1 MRRSI
6 RSLALLAAGA
16 VAATLAAASPAFAA
30 RTIYVH
36 QGESIQAAI
45 NQAQPGDTIQVGA
58 GRFAENLFIGHAKDD
73 ISLIGAGL
81 DKTLLEMP
89 EQPRPTPC
97 EPNPSRGV
105 DGICMIG
112 SVNQQGGPGQDH
124 LTGVHVSGF
133 TIYHFPGLGI
143 DGFNLDHA
151 TIDHVYASNNKGYG
165 IATFSSSNGTIQT
178 NVATFGE
185 EAGIYV
191 GDSQDGNNTVTGNI
205 VRGNMFGIFIRDSS
219 VGTISNNDA
228 TDNCI
233 GLMFLSTYAPVQ
245 GWTASGNVSS
255 HNNKA
260 CPEIED
266 EGFPPTSGLGVVL
279 FGAGG
284 NTFVNNTINGNRP
297 SGPTL
302 RSGGIVFFK
311 SFDGNTPT
319 GNTFTGNSLAHNFPF
334 DINAKH
340 WDEQNTFAD
349 NNCVTSQPAYICSG
363 PTG

>member
-6 RSLALLAAGA
+6 RSLALLVAGA
-16 VAATLAAASPAFAA
+16 VAVSLAAASPAFAS

-45 NQAQPGDTIQVGA
+45 NRAQPGDTIQVGP
-58 GRFAENLFIGHAKDD
+58 GRFAENLFMGHTKDD
-73 ISLIGAGL
+73 ISLIGSGL
-81 DKTLLEMP
+81 DRTLLEMP
-89 EQPRPTPC
+89 AQPRPTPC
-97 EPNPSRGV
+97 DPNPAQAV

-112 SVNQQGGPGQDH
+112 SIGQGGPGPDQ
-124 LTGVHVSGF
+124 LTGVRVSGF
-133 TIYHFPGLGI
+133 TIYHFSGLGI

-151 TIDHVYASNNKGYG
+151 TIDHIYASNNKDYG
-165 IATFSSSNGTIQT
+165 IATFSSSNDTIQT

-205 VRGNMFGIFIRDSS
+205 SRGNLFGIFIRDSS
-219 VGTISNNDA
+219 VGTISNNTV

-279 FGAGG
+279 FGASG
-284 NTFVNNTINGNRP
+284 NTFVDNTINSNRP
-297 SGPTL
+297 SGPTI

-340 WDEQNTFAD
+340 WDEQNTFTA
-349 NNCVTSQPAYICSG
+349 NSCVTSQPAYICSG